1 MNTHKL
7 ELIAK
12 AQHLCLLLLLC
23 LHLALGGVPGPCRH
37 SVTQDHLLSLNRLSN
52 VCYIKASLPQILE
65 LLRTHFNYVRNSDNR
80 RYVNTLET
88 VIYHLYSQ
96 GCVPEISEEF
106 ERNFSSSNIVTV
118 TMPQLIVALMMA
130 ALSTEVYTTSN
141 LKSTPYNED
150 QAIMKALRDLSH
162 ASVSPPAKNSGNL
175 PADKIHATDGKFPRT
190 GWWIQKVVLPRSI
203 KKRQDVSSY
212 NLNSFGLRYGK

>member
-12 AQHLCLLLLLC
+12 IDNQLDHGCFIIYPFTEHL
-23 LHLALGGVPGPCRH
+23 
-37 SVTQDHLLSLNRLSN
+37 NLSN